1 MHRSS
6 HNSPRSV
13 RVGAGSRVR
22 KFRRAS
28 LVELFTV
35 VDEVDVLFGP
45 VFGITCRIQCCV
57 PAAAWCSWR
66 RSWRVVLSKDGCSF
80 SRSKDIARPTFSQFP
95 GLMLTRV
102 KIWSWRETF
111 ACGALV
117 PVIRG

>member
-28 LVELFTV
+28 LVELFTI

-45 VFGITCRIQCCV
+45 VFGITDVNVVSQLLLGV
-57 PAAAWCSWR
+57 VG
-66 RSWRVVLSKDGCSF
+66 VVLGELS
-80 SRSKDIARPTFSQFP
+80 
-95 GLMLTRV
+95 
-102 KIWSWRETF
+102 
-111 ACGALV
+111 
-117 PVIRG
+117 